1 MIAALKFTATAVNG
15 LNDDDVKISKR
26 LNLSSRKLRG
36 FEPRKIGPKDG
47 KDFIGGNYAYSVNL
61 EANLPN
67 FFPEKSNAE
76 IGLFLDAG
84 NVWGVDYSDAL
95 DDSNELGS
103 TIGINTSWLSPAGP
117 LSFIFSQNVTKASTD
132 VDQSFNFRLGT
143 TFNMKNI
150 SKILL
155 FAIIL
160 FTYSVSNTFAN
171 DIYFIDF
178 AKVMNE
184 SKAGKK
190 AQDYLKSTLKSSNKK
205 FKETAKKIKDE
216 ENKII
221 SQKNVLSKEEYK
233 KSWRIKKKSF
243 QFK

>member
-1 MIAALKFTATAVNG
+1 
-15 LNDDDVKISKR
+15 
-26 LNLSSRKLRG
+26 
-36 FEPRKIGPKDG
+36 
-47 KDFIGGNYAYSVNL
+47 
-61 EANLPN
+61 
-67 FFPEKSNAE
+67 
-76 IGLFLDAG
+76 
-84 NVWGVDYSDAL
+84 
-95 DDSNELGS
+95 
-103 TIGINTSWLSPAGP
+103 
-117 LSFIFSQNVTKASTD
+117 
-132 VDQSFNFRLGT
+132 
-143 TFNMKNI
+143 MKNI

-184 SKAGKK
+184 S
-190 AQDYLKSTLKSSNKK
+190 TLKSSNKK

-233 KSWRIKKKSF
+233 KKADELRKKVFNLNKERETSVKNIASKRKKAKDELFKKLNPILTKYMEENKITVILDKKNILMGNKNFELTTQIIEILNKELKSINLN
-243 QFK
+243 